1 MYPKGN
7 ALDLKRKMMRKR
19 NNVYC
24 NRKSTVNG
32 KKKGSCRNGSYK
44 KLKRWK
50 EEGKQ
55 NKR

>member
-7 ALDLKRKMMRKR
+7 ALDSRRKMNRLR
-19 NNVYC
+19 NNAYC

-32 KKKGSCRNGSYK
+32 KKKGSCRKRSYK

-50 EEGKQ
+50 EESW
-55 NKR
+55 